1 MNHDNREKETTMVK
15 IYEHMPE
22 SKVREAWRR
31 YNTHNDPESN
41 LEVERDIDAFMSRT
55 GERDRSRA
63 YHLRERE
70 LRHSDEPYT
79 APQASATDTKV
90 AGDKL
95 NAVAKDIMVSGR
107 VAFAQGN
114 VHVGRVS
121 YKEGLGPC
129 RLSQSPIGRN
139 LPGSTDTRGR
149 LRVCQAD
156 LQRPFKV
163 RNPGKLEAVL
173 AYRS

>member
-1 MNHDNREKETTMVK
+1 MVK
-15 IYEHMPE
+15 TYQHVPE
-22 SKVREAWRR
+22 SKVRDAWRR
-31 YNTHNDPESN
+31 YNIDNDLESN

-55 GERDRSRA
+55 GERDRSKA

-70 LRHSDEPYT
+70 LRQSDEPYT
-79 APQASATDTKV
+79 APQASAADTKV

-121 YKEGLGPC
+121 YKEGLDLAALANP
-129 RLSQSPIGRN
+129 RLGEPYLGRPIREDGFEFAK
-139 LPGSTDTRGR
+139 
-149 LRVCQAD
+149 RVYSD
-156 LQRPFKV
+156 
-163 RNPGKLEAVL
+163 
-173 AYRS
+173 RSK

>member
-1 MNHDNREKETTMVK
+1 MNHDNREKETNMVK

-31 YNTHNDPESN
+31 YNINNDPESN

-55 GERDRSRA
+55 GERDRSKA

-79 APQASATDTKV
+79 APQVSPADTKA

-95 NAVAKDIMVSGR
+95 NAVAKDIMLSGR

-121 YKEGLGPC
+121 YKEGLDLAALANP
-129 RLSQSPIGRN
+129 RLGETYLGRPIREDGFEFAKHIY
-139 LPGSTDTRGR
+139 SD
-149 LRVCQAD
+149 
-156 LQRPFKV
+156 
-163 RNPGKLEAVL
+163 
-173 AYRS
+173 RSK

>member
-15 IYEHMPE
+15 TYQHVPE
-22 SKVREAWRR
+22 SKVRDAWRR
-31 YNTHNDPESN
+31 YNIDNDLESN

-55 GERDRSRA
+55 GERDRSKA

-70 LRHSDEPYT
+70 LRQSDEPYT
-79 APQASATDTKV
+79 APQASAADTKV

-121 YKEGLGPC
+121 YKEGLDLAALANP
-129 RLSQSPIGRN
+129 RLGEPYLGRPIREDGFEFAK
-139 LPGSTDTRGR
+139 
-149 LRVCQAD
+149 RVYSD
-156 LQRPFKV
+156 
-163 RNPGKLEAVL
+163 
-173 AYRS
+173 RSK

>member
-1 MNHDNREKETTMVK
+1 MKHDNREKESTMVK
-15 IYEHMPE
+15 TYEYVPE

-31 YNTHNDPESN
+31 YNINNDLESN
-41 LEVERDIDAFMSRT
+41 LEVERNIDAFMSGT
-55 GERDRSRA
+55 GERDRSKA

-70 LRHSDEPYT
+70 LRQPVEAYT
-79 APQASATDTKV
+79 APQAPATDTKV

-121 YKEGLGPC
+121 YKEGLDLAALANP
-129 RLSQSPIGRN
+129 RLGESYLGR
-139 LPGSTDTRGR
+139 P
-149 LRVCQAD
+149 
-156 LQRPFKV
+156 V
-163 RNPGKLEAVL
+163 REDGFEFAKRI
-173 AYRS
+173 YSDRSK

>member
-22 SKVREAWRR
+22 SKVRDAWRR
-31 YNTHNDPESN
+31 YNTHNDLESN

-55 GERDRSRA
+55 GERDRSKA

-70 LRHSDEPYT
+70 LRQSDEPYT
-79 APQASATDTKV
+79 APQASAADTKV

-107 VAFAQGN
+107 VAFAQGS

-121 YKEGLGPC
+121 YKEGLDLAALSNP
-129 RLSQSPIGRN
+129 RLGEAYMGRPIRRDGFEFAK
-139 LPGSTDTRGR
+139 
-149 LRVCQAD
+149 RVYSD
-156 LQRPFKV
+156 
-163 RNPGKLEAVL
+163 
-173 AYRS
+173 RSK

>member
-1 MNHDNREKETTMVK
+1 MNHDNREKETNMVK
-15 IYEHMPE
+15 IYEHIPE

-31 YNTHNDPESN
+31 YNIDNDPESN

-55 GERDRSRA
+55 GERDRSKA

-70 LRHSDEPYT
+70 LRQPDEPYT
-79 APQASATDTKV
+79 APVASAADTKV

-95 NAVAKDIMVSGR
+95 NAVAKDIIASGR

-121 YKEGLGPC
+121 YKEGLDLAALANP
-129 RLSQSPIGRN
+129 RLGETYLGRPIREDGFEFAKRIY
-139 LPGSTDTRGR
+139 SD
-149 LRVCQAD
+149 
-156 LQRPFKV
+156 
-163 RNPGKLEAVL
+163 
-173 AYRS
+173 RSK